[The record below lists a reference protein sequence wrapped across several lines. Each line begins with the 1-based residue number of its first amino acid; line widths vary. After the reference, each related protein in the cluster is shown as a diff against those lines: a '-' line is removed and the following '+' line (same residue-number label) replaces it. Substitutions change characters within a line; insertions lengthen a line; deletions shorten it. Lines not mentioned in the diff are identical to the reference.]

1 MPEDSLRL
9 KLNQLKNK
17 GFFEDLVVLRGI
29 EKESLRVDGSGVIS
43 TKDHPES
50 LGSKYTNPEIT
61 IDFAESQIEL
71 VSPIFD
77 SAKNMIAYLEELHA
91 FVLNNLEE
99 DESLWPL
106 SMPPR
111 VTDTSSIQ
119 IGKWPLTNNGKLKEL
134 YRVGLANRHGKIMQ
148 CVSGIHYNFS
158 IDSKSLKILNPS
170 PSNAYLGLIRNFKR
184 IFWLVLTEFGASQV
198 IDKSYPSNI
207 EMSKLNS
214 SDLYLKDATSL
225 RMSNIGYVSS
235 AQADLNL
242 DYNSLE
248 GFLEILKDALL
259 RPYADYTQIDN
270 NNQSNKRLQI
280 SDSIIQ
286 IENELYD
293 SIRPKRS
300 LEKNYRPYE
309 LLKNKGIE
317 YVEVRG
323 VDLDP
328 NSPTGIDINKAL
340 LIELIL
346 LYCLINESPFIDSD
360 EKKLIDLNES
370 EAIFNGKN
378 KDAAIHIENKS
389 INMNDIKRN
398 IFDDL
403 ELLAEYLKNEDY
415 KKAIRSHRMAVAELQ
430 SDIINSSN
438 LTFHEYGLELIDKH
452 SSLKNKFSSKDLM
465 PYKSRALESLE
476 KLNNINYDEGI
487 NFDNFLI
494 DFNSK
499 LNN

>member
-9 KLNQLKNK
+9 KLNHLKNK

-43 TKDHPES
+43 IKDHPES

-99 DESLWPL
+99 NESLWPL

-235 AQADLNL
+235 AQAGLNL

-248 GFLEILKDALL
+248 GFLEK
-259 RPYADYTQIDN
+259 
-270 NNQSNKRLQI
+270 
-280 SDSIIQ
+280 
-286 IENELYD
+286 
-293 SIRPKRS
+293 IR
-300 LEKNYRPYE
+300 
-309 LLKNKGIE
+309 
-317 YVEVRG
+317 
-323 VDLDP
+323 
-328 NSPTGIDINKAL
+328 
-340 LIELIL
+340 
-346 LYCLINESPFIDSD
+346 
-360 EKKLIDLNES
+360 
-370 EAIFNGKN
+370 
-378 KDAAIHIENKS
+378 
-389 INMNDIKRN
+389 
-398 IFDDL
+398 
-403 ELLAEYLKNEDY
+403 
-415 KKAIRSHRMAVAELQ
+415 
-430 SDIINSSN
+430 
-438 LTFHEYGLELIDKH
+438 
-452 SSLKNKFSSKDLM
+452 
-465 PYKSRALESLE
+465 RAHV
-476 KLNNINYDEGI
+476 
-487 NFDNFLI
+487 
-494 DFNSK
+494 
-499 LNN
+499 